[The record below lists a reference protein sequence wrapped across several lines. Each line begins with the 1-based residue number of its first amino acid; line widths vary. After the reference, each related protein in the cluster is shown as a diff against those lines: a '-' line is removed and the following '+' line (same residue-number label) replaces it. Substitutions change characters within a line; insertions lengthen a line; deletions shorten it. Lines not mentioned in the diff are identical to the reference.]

1 MAAELWEIRDFI
13 AEVPAFAKLPVSVLE
28 GLPRRLTVRY
38 LRRGYPFPPPDAER
52 GLWIVRSGALTVR
65 EADGS
70 LREKLA
76 ETDLYLDAPHAAEP
90 ESLAK
95 DSAET
100 PSVAVVEDSLL
111 YQLPLPAFEELLEDH
126 PVFAWR
132 FERSRRERLERA
144 LKELGQAGQGS
155 RSAALIS
162 ASVDSLLRRAPVTA
176 SPDTSIGEGARIMT
190 EAQVSALLLLEDG
203 RLLGLVTDR
212 DLRRRVIATGV
223 PVDSPLRSI
232 MTEALITVPP
242 TSSAFEASL
251 LFSRHNVHHLPVVAE
266 DGALVGILSTSDL
279 LRHQGSHSIHLVRD
293 AMAAPDLEAIARV
306 GSRLPD
312 LEAQLVAI
320 GADAEPLGE
329 AMVTVTDAM
338 TRRLTELAEQ
348 ALGPAPVA
356 WAWAALGSQGRRE
369 QTAFTDQD
377 NALILDEA
385 FDPASHG
392 EWFER
397 FARFVTEGL
406 AAAGL
411 EPCPG
416 GTMATTPDWRQSVA
430 GWVRTFR
437 DWIEQ
442 PEPHSV
448 MLTTNFFDMRVVAGR
463 DSLLDALWDT
473 VRPLA
478 VSNTIFQRRLADNA
492 LAIRMPLGFFR
503 RLVVVDDE
511 QHDDRLDL
519 KRYGLMP
526 IADLARLHA
535 VSLGLAELHT
545 VRRLQAASAAGDL
558 SAPAAAGLAD
568 AWRLFYV
575 LRARHQAA
583 QVRRGEPLDNRL
595 DPERL
600 SGLERDHLRDA
611 FRVVDDHQ
619 RWLRAH
625 FDVSGT
631 R

>member
-13 AEVPAFAKLPVSVLE
+13 AEVPAFAELPAAALDA
-28 GLPRRLTVRY
+28 LPRRLTVRY
-38 LRRGYPFPPPDAER
+38 LRRGRPFPPPDAEP
-52 GLWIVRSGALTVR
+52 GLWIVRSGALAVR
-65 EADGS
+65 EPDGR
-70 LREKLA
+70 LREKLG
-76 ETDLYLDAPHAAEP
+76 ETDLYL
-90 ESLAK
+90 ESDEADEQK
-95 DSAET
+95 PDT
-100 PSVAVVEDSLL
+100 VAVVEDSLF
-111 YQLPLPAFEELLEDH
+111 YQLPLPAFEELVEAH
-126 PVFAWR
+126 PAFAWR
-132 FERSRRERLERA
+132 FERTRRQRLERA
-144 LKELGQAGQGS
+144 LSELGQGGRPESLMA
-155 RSAALIS
+155 
-162 ASVDSLLRRAPVTA
+162 ASVESLLRREPITA
-176 SPDTSIGEGARIMT
+176 TPDTPIRQGAEIMT

-203 RLLGLVTDR
+203 QLVGLVTDR
-212 DLRRRVIATGV
+212 DLRRRCIAAGV
-223 PVDSPLRSI
+223 SVEAPLREI
-232 MTEALITVPP
+232 MTETLITVAP
-242 TSSAFEASL
+242 TASAFEASL
-251 LFSRHNVHHLPVVAE
+251 LFSRHNIHHLPVVAD

-279 LRHQGSHSIHLVRD
+279 LRHQGTHSIHLVRD
-293 AMAAPDLEAIARV
+293 AMAAPDVEAIARV

-320 GADAEPLGE
+320 GAEAEPLGE

-348 ALGPAPVA
+348 ALGLAPIA

-377 NALILDEA
+377 NALILDDA
-385 FDPASHG
+385 FEPGQHG
-392 EWFER
+392 DWFER
-397 FARFVTEGL
+397 FARFVTDGL

-416 GTMATTPDWRQSVA
+416 GTMATTPDWRQPVA
-430 GWVRTFR
+430 GWQAQFR

-448 MLTTNFFDMRVVAGR
+448 MLATNFFDMRVVAGR
-463 DSLLDALWDT
+463 ESLLDLLWDK
-473 VRPLA
+473 VRPA
-478 VSNTIFQRRLADNA
+478 ARENTIFQRRLANNA

-503 RLVVVDDE
+503 RLVVVNDE
-511 QHDDRLDL
+511 QHDERLDL

-535 VSLGLAELHT
+535 VSLGLPELHT
-545 VRRLQAASAAGDL
+545 VRRLEAAARAGGMSDQ
-558 SAPAAAGLAD
+558 AAAGLAD

-575 LRARHQAA
+575 LRARHQAR

-595 DPERL
+595 DPEQL

-619 RWLRAH
+619 RWVRTH

>member
-13 AEVPAFAKLPVSVLE
+13 AEVPAFAELPAAALDA
-28 GLPRRLTVRY
+28 LPRRLTVRY
-38 LRRGYPFPPPDAER
+38 LRRGRPFPPPDAEP
-52 GLWIVRSGALTVR
+52 GLWIVRSGALAVR
-65 EADGS
+65 EPDGR
-70 LREKLA
+70 LREKLG
-76 ETDLYLDAPHAAEP
+76 ETDLYL
-90 ESLAK
+90 ESDEADEQK
-95 DSAET
+95 PDT
-100 PSVAVVEDSLL
+100 VAVVEDSLF
-111 YQLPLPAFEELLEDH
+111 YQLPLPAFEELVEAH
-126 PVFAWR
+126 PAFAWR
-132 FERSRRERLERA
+132 FERTRRQRLERA
-144 LKELGQAGQGS
+144 LSELGQGGRPESLMA
-155 RSAALIS
+155 
-162 ASVDSLLRRAPVTA
+162 ASVESLLRREPITA
-176 SPDTSIGEGARIMT
+176 TPDTPIRQGAEIMT

-203 RLLGLVTDR
+203 QLVGLVTDR
-212 DLRRRVIATGV
+212 DLRRRCIAAGV
-223 PVDSPLRSI
+223 SVEAPLREI
-232 MTEALITVPP
+232 MTETLITVAP
-242 TSSAFEASL
+242 TASAFEASL
-251 LFSRHNVHHLPVVAE
+251 LFSRHNIHHLPVVAD

-279 LRHQGSHSIHLVRD
+279 LRHQGTHSIHLVRD
-293 AMAAPDLEAIARV
+293 AMAAPDVEAIARV

-320 GADAEPLGE
+320 GAEAEPLGE

-348 ALGPAPVA
+348 ALGLAPIA

-377 NALILDEA
+377 NALILDDA
-385 FDPASHG
+385 FEPGQHG
-392 EWFER
+392 DWFER
-397 FARFVTEGL
+397 FARFVTDGL

-416 GTMATTPDWRQSVA
+416 GTMATTPDWRQPVA
-430 GWVRTFR
+430 GWQAQFR

-448 MLTTNFFDMRVVAGR
+448 MLATNFFDMRVVAGR
-463 DSLLDALWDT
+463 ESLLDLLWDK
-473 VRPLA
+473 VRPA
-478 VSNTIFQRRLADNA
+478 ARENTIFQRRLANNA

-503 RLVVVDDE
+503 RLVVVNDE
-511 QHDDRLDL
+511 QHDERLDL

-535 VSLGLAELHT
+535 VSLGLPELHT
-545 VRRLQAASAAGDL
+545 VRRLEAAARAGGL
-558 SAPAAAGLAD
+558 SSQAAAGLAD

-575 LRARHQAA
+575 LRARHQAR

-595 DPERL
+595 DPEQL

-619 RWLRAH
+619 RWVRTH